1 MINLPPFSKIE
12 TEIALRGLLLKANDA
27 PTQEFQN
34 LLSSCGLLS
43 VNNEQLQVALLSLSE
58 RLGSAASTFDT
69 IVQEITTKQN
79 SWISNI
85 GITAFLDTAKNHAID
100 VETQIA
106 LTSLSCM
113 FDPNCYAEKLS
124 LCLNIAETVSHKVNG
139 NIFATKCSLHY
150 KVCTFFLE

>member
-1 MINLPPFSKIE
+1 ME
-12 TEIALRGLLLKANDA
+12 TEKALRGLLLKAIDA

-69 IVQEITTKQN
+69 IVQEITTKQD

-113 FDPNCYAEKLS
+113 FDPNCYAEKLA
-124 LCLNIAETVSHKVNG
+124 LCLNIAETISHKVNG
-139 NIFATKCSLHY
+139 NIFAINILYFTRYVH
-150 KVCTFFLE
+150 FFLE